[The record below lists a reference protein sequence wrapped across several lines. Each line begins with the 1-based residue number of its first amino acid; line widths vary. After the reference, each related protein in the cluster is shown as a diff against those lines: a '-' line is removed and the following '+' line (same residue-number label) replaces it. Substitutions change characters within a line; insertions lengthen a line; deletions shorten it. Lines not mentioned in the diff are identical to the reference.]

1 MYPFNFITAV
11 ALNQIV
17 IFLVKEQS
25 NLLRKYGSS
34 RRIFNDVQGCTVLFL
49 YFPDVHKTDSAAATV
64 LVGGVPGLTKVL
76 KELHIKGIP
85 TVRNLQGGSIFVM
98 TKSDSKTA
106 HIFITNGNHGIF
118 QQIRQKVGK
127 VFPGN
132 DIFRHFY
139 NIACDMQGKVDI
151 LCQGALF
158 HICKKRI

>member
-34 RRIFNDVQGCTVLFL
+34 RRIFNDVQRCTVLFL

-76 KELHIKGIP
+76 KKLHIKGIP
-85 TVRNLQGGSIFVM
+85 AIGNLYGTTVLIMAKVSR
-98 TKSDSKTA
+98 KTA
-106 HIFITNGNHGIF
+106 HLIITNGNHGIF

-151 LCQGALF
+151 LCQGTLL
-158 HICKKRI
+158 HIGKKRI